1 MEGSL
6 TSTARFLGTTLA
18 DDLASEAL
26 DIASALY
33 AWQDDA
39 AKNLQLLTDEQESIA
54 YAEGRDDFGPADLPE
69 MREHAA
75 AMQAA
80 VLAYHT
86 TRNALEQQRRPV
98 RRLAA

>member
-1 MEGSL
+1 VNAIS
-6 TSTARFLGTTLA
+6 SASRFPGTTLA
-18 DDLASEAL
+18 EDRASAAL
-26 DIASALY
+26 DIPEAIY

-39 AKNLQLLTDEQESIA
+39 AKNLQLLADEQESIA

-80 VLAYHT
+80 VLEYHR
-86 TRNALEQQRRPV
+86 TRNRLEQQRRPA
-98 RRLAA
+98 RRIA